1 MPVGIRATLP
11 DLILAFSNSL
21 DFAAP
26 EYPNHH
32 KMVAYLSFKIAEEM
46 ELPQEEKISLLT
58 ASLIHDAGLL
68 SKEERGKPPLTDPRA
83 PGIHRHGLFAYLLLK
98 DGIHNF
104 LSQIEVDPHLL
115 VLSEELRRQG
125 FTSQMAS
132 IILYHH
138 ISWEDAKKPAENY
151 ILRSIMK
158 FTAEEVPFSSF
169 ILHLSDMVYFLIDH
183 NRFILHQSEEIK
195 SKVKELA
202 GKIIPTE
209 VVEAFLK
216 VSARENIWLE
226 LMSPRLGLILRNS
239 FPLPVDVF
247 ETRDVLLLSQL
258 WCDFLDFK
266 SFFTANHS
274 RGVSETAE
282 VLGKSFDFSEEE
294 LFMIKIAGYL
304 HDLGK
309 LAIPIEI
316 LEKQDKLN
324 EHEFQLMKAHAFY
337 TYEVLSDIKGFET
350 IRDWAALHHERLDG
364 SGYPFHL
371 KDKDIPL
378 GARIMAVADVFSALR
393 EKRPYRKVLEKNAIA
408 EILQKQGEE
417 GKLDKEVVSKLISQY
432 EEIDSRFL
440 DVQFTS
446 FYRYQNLWSNIIN
459 ILAPRA

>member
-21 DFAAP
+21 DFADP

-32 KMVAYLSFKIAEEM
+32 KMVAHLSLRIAEEM

-68 SKEERGKPPLTDPRA
+68 SKEERGKPPLTDSRA
-83 PGIHRHGLFAYLLLK
+83 PGIHRHGLLVYLLLK
-98 DGIHNF
+98 EGF
-104 LSQIEVDPHLL
+104 LTLLSQIELDPHIL

-138 ISWEDAKKPAENY
+138 ISWEDAKNPAENY
-151 ILRSIMK
+151 TLRSITR
-158 FTAEEVPFSSF
+158 FTGEEVSFSSF
-169 ILHLSDMVYFLIDH
+169 ILHLADIVCFLIDP
-183 NRFILHQSEEIK
+183 NRFILHQSEEIR

-202 GKIIPTE
+202 GERIPPN

-216 VSARENIWLE
+216 VSAKESLWLE

-239 FPLPVDVF
+239 FPLPMDVL
-247 ETRDVLLLSQL
+247 ETRDVLLFSRLM
-258 WCDFLDFK
+258 CDFLDFK

-282 VLGKSFDFSEEE
+282 VLGRTLNFSEIERY
-294 LFMIKIAGYL
+294 MIKIAGYL

-316 LEKQDKLN
+316 LEKQDKLG
-324 EHEFQLMKAHAFY
+324 EQEFQLMKAHAFY

-378 GARIMAVADVFSALR
+378 GARIMAVANVFSALR
-393 EKRPYRKVLEKNAIA
+393 EKRPYRKVLGKNAIE

-446 FYRYQNLWSNIIN
+446 FSRYQHLWSNIIY